1 MPIVNNQ
8 DMICLLKV
16 DIKSNREM
24 SDFVA
29 NFEQIYL
36 FNLFLYYQLL
46 AHQLGLFIDH
56 MFDQKV

>member
-8 DMICLLKV
+8 DMIYLLKV
-16 DIKSNREM
+16 DIKSNRAM

-36 FNLFLYYQLL
+36 FNLFLYIY
-46 AHQLGLFIDH
+46 QLGLFIDH